1 MAITFYWARLLEG
14 NSVYCLLLGYLSAR
28 LLEGSSYVTY
38 LSTVVCGTQLANVF
52 PLTKN
57 SVQNSWIKVFMFFWN
72 CIAWYTYSIESEVVA
87 QPSKSAATCTTI
99 IASLWLY
106 YLFHGFLLLS
116 WSSAWSGTISKCID
130 TVSVFLL
137 IPVVGVVLGVVW
149 GSLNY
154 NLESWQPA
162 SRFVVCICC
171 SFFSSKFSIPANKIS
186 NPWPWF
192 FVQSNMA
199 ITVICRC
206 FE

>member
-72 CIAWYTYSIESEVVA
+72 CISWYIVFNWKWCYG
-87 QPSKSAATCTTI
+87 TTFKVGSDHYL
-99 IASLWLY
+99 ASLWLY